1 MFQPVRRAI
10 SSKMPVISPDE
21 YRVLAS
27 LGCATLYF
35 GFAKPEVA
43 GLILAAVALILMVY
57 QGLKAIHFLGR
68 PNIFTAMGVI
78 LSFLWVFHASLPA
91 HAILEGVENTI
102 VNILNDSGGDTDFTQ
117 AVGNFFN
124 ILDIFIIFV
133 LIGSV
138 AFAIYQGSQS
148 NDIRPILFVIAF
160 IVGGIMVLEIGTTFI
175 LGTGN
180 DPSVAP
186 GGDGG

>member
-1 MFQPVRRAI
+1 MFQPVRRAV
-10 SSKMPVISPDE
+10 SRKMPVFSPDE

-27 LGCATLYF
+27 MGCAVAYF
-35 GFAKPEVA
+35 GFTKPEVA
-43 GLILAAVALILMVY
+43 GLIAAATALVLLVY
-57 QGLKAIHFLGR
+57 QGLKAVHFLGR
-68 PNIFTAMGVI
+68 PSIFAAMGVV

-91 HAILEGVENTI
+91 HAILEGVEQTI
-102 VNILNDSGGDTDFTQ
+102 VNILNDSGGDTDFTN

-175 LGTGN
+175 LGSGN
-180 DPSVAP
+180 NPSVAP
-186 GGDGG
+186 GAPAP